1 MPSNQSR
8 MKAKTLFITDIA
20 VLLTFLPA
28 SISGFA
34 LHAAG
39 HNDVHEVW
47 HNWAVIHIFSTLVF
61 TIAVGVH
68 IYGHLNWYKSLFQ
81 KGLGNKSRVT
91 IFLSLLMLATIIT
104 GNIVLFHHQGPNSHF
119 GLWHYIIGILFT
131 VIAIGHFL
139 KRFKILRNGLSK
151 KR

>member
-1 MPSNQSR
+1 
-8 MKAKTLFITDIA
+8 MKAKILFITDIV

-28 SISGFA
+28 SISGFI

-39 HNDVHEVW
+39 HNGIHETW
-47 HNWAVIHIFSTLVF
+47 NNWAVVHIFSTLVF
-61 TIAVGVH
+61 SMTIGLHV
-68 IYGHLNWYKSLFQ
+68 YGHWNWYKTIFQ

-91 IFLSLLMLATIIT
+91 VFLSLLMLATIIT
-104 GNIVLFHHQGPNSHF
+104 GNIVLFRHQGPNSNF

-131 VIAIGHFL
+131 VIAIGHVL
-139 KRFKILRNGLSK
+139 KRLKTLINGLSK

>member
-1 MPSNQSR
+1 
-8 MKAKTLFITDIA
+8 MKAKILFITDIA

-28 SISGFA
+28 SISGFV

-39 HNDVHEVW
+39 HNDIHEIW
-47 HNWAVIHIFSTLVF
+47 HNWAVTHIFSTLAF
-61 TIAVGVH
+61 TIAVGIH
-68 IYGHLNWYKSLFQ
+68 IYGHWNWYKNLFL
-81 KGLGNKSRVT
+81 KGLGNKSKVT
-91 IFLSLLMLATIIT
+91 IVLSLVMLSTIIT
-104 GNIVLFHHQGPNSHF
+104 GNIVLFRHQGPNSHF

>member
-1 MPSNQSR
+1 M
-8 MKAKTLFITDIA
+8 TI
-20 VLLTFLPA
+20 
-28 SISGFA
+28 G
-34 LHAAG
+34 LH
-39 HNDVHEVW
+39 V
-47 HNWAVIHIFSTLVF
+47 
-61 TIAVGVH
+61 
-68 IYGHLNWYKSLFQ
+68 YGHLNWYKSLFQ

-104 GNIVLFHHQGPNSHF
+104 GNIVLFRHQGPNSHF

>member
-1 MPSNQSR
+1 
-8 MKAKTLFITDIA
+8 MKAKALFITDIV

-28 SISGFA
+28 SISGFI

-39 HNDVHEVW
+39 HNGIHETW
-47 HNWAVIHIFSTLVF
+47 HNWAVVHIFSTLVF
-61 TIAVGVH
+61 SMTIGLHV
-68 IYGHLNWYKSLFQ
+68 YGHWNWYKTIFQ

-91 IFLSLLMLATIIT
+91 VFLSLLMLATIIT
-104 GNIVLFHHQGPNSHF
+104 GNIVLFRHQGPNSHF

-131 VIAIGHFL
+131 VIAIGHVL
-139 KRFKILRNGLSK
+139 KRLKILINGLSK

>member
-1 MPSNQSR
+1 
-8 MKAKTLFITDIA
+8 MKAKALFITDMA
-20 VLLTFLPA
+20 VLLTFLPS
-28 SISGFA
+28 SISGFL
-34 LHAAG
+34 LHASG
-39 HNDVHEVW
+39 HNDAHEVW

-104 GNIVLFHHQGPNSHF
+104 GNIVLFRHQGPNSHF

>member
-1 MPSNQSR
+1 
-8 MKAKTLFITDIA
+8 MKAKALFITDVA

-28 SISGFA
+28 SISGFL
-34 LHAAG
+34 LHASG

-81 KGLGNKSRVT
+81 KELGNKSRVT

-104 GNIVLFHHQGPNSHF
+104 GNIVLFRHQGPNSHF

>member
-1 MPSNQSR
+1 
-8 MKAKTLFITDIA
+8 MKAKALFITDIV

-28 SISGFA
+28 SISGFI

-39 HNDVHEVW
+39 HNGIHETW
-47 HNWAVIHIFSTLVF
+47 HNWAVVHIFSTLVF
-61 TIAVGVH
+61 SMTIGFHV
-68 IYGHLNWYKSLFQ
+68 YGHWNWYKTLIQ

-91 IFLSLLMLATIIT
+91 VFLSLLMLATIIT
-104 GNIVLFHHQGPNSHF
+104 GNIVLFRHQGPNSHF

-131 VIAIGHFL
+131 VIAIGHFM
-139 KRFKILRNGLSK
+139 KRFKILRNGLGK

>member
-1 MPSNQSR
+1 
-8 MKAKTLFITDIA
+8 MKAKALFITDIV

-28 SISGFA
+28 SISGFI

-39 HNDVHEVW
+39 HNGIHETW
-47 HNWAVIHIFSTLVF
+47 HNWAVVHIFSTLVF
-61 TIAVGVH
+61 SMTIGLHV
-68 IYGHLNWYKSLFQ
+68 YGHWNWYKTLFQ

-91 IFLSLLMLATIIT
+91 VFLSFLMLATIIT
-104 GNIVLFHHQGPNSHF
+104 GNIVLFRHQGPNSHF

-131 VIAIGHFL
+131 VIAIGHVL
-139 KRFKILRNGLSK
+139 KRLKILINGLSK

>member
-1 MPSNQSR
+1 
-8 MKAKTLFITDIA
+8 MKAKALFITDVA
-20 VLLTFLPA
+20 VQLTFLHA
-28 SISGFA
+28 SISGFL
-34 LHAAG
+34 LHASG

-104 GNIVLFHHQGPNSHF
+104 GNIVLFRHQGPNSHF

>member
-1 MPSNQSR
+1 
-8 MKAKTLFITDIA
+8 MKAKALFITDVA

-28 SISGFA
+28 SISGFL
-34 LHAAG
+34 LHASG
-39 HNDVHEVW
+39 HNSVHEVW

-81 KGLGNKSRVT
+81 KELGNKSRVT

-104 GNIVLFHHQGPNSHF
+104 GNIVLFRHQGPNSHF

-131 VIAIGHFL
+131 VIAIGHVL
-139 KRFKILRNGLSK
+139 KRLKILINGLSK

>member
-1 MPSNQSR
+1 
-8 MKAKTLFITDIA
+8 MKAKALFITDVA

-28 SISGFA
+28 SISGFL
-34 LHAAG
+34 LHTSG

-104 GNIVLFHHQGPNSHF
+104 GNIVLFRHQGPNSHF

-139 KRFKILRNGLSK
+139 KRFKIFRNGLSK

>member
-1 MPSNQSR
+1 

-28 SISGFA
+28 SISGFI
-34 LHAAG
+34 LHVAG
-39 HNDVHEVW
+39 HNGIHETW

-61 TIAVGVH
+61 TIAVGIH

-81 KGLGNKSRVT
+81 KRLGNKSRVT

-104 GNIVLFHHQGPNSHF
+104 GNIVLFRHQGPNSHF

-139 KRFKILRNGLSK
+139 KRFKILTNGLSK

>member
-1 MPSNQSR
+1 

-28 SISGFA
+28 SISGFI

-39 HNDVHEVW
+39 HNGIHETW

-61 TIAVGVH
+61 TIAVGIH

-81 KGLGNKSRVT
+81 KRLGNKSRVT

-104 GNIVLFHHQGPNSHF
+104 GNIVLFRHQGPNSHF

-139 KRFKILRNGLSK
+139 KRFKILTNGLSK

>member
-1 MPSNQSR
+1 

-28 SISGFA
+28 SISGFI

-47 HNWAVIHIFSTLVF
+47 HNWAIVHIFTTLAF
-61 TIAVGVH
+61 TIAIGIH
-68 IYGHLNWYKSLFQ
+68 IYGHWSWYKSLFQ

-91 IFLSLLMLATIIT
+91 AILSVLMFATIIT
-104 GNIVLFHHQGPNSHF
+104 GNIVLFRHQGPNSHL
-119 GLWHYIIGILFT
+119 GLWHYVIGIILT
-131 VIAIGHFL
+131 IIALGHFL
-139 KRFKILRNGLSK
+139 KRLPILLKGLK
-151 KR
+151 KVNK

>member
-1 MPSNQSR
+1 

-28 SISGFA
+28 SISGFV

-68 IYGHLNWYKSLFQ
+68 IYGHWNWYKSLFQ

-91 IFLSLLMLATIIT
+91 VFLSLLILATIIT
-104 GNIVLFHHQGPNSHF
+104 GNIVLFIHQDPNYGH
-119 GLWHYIIGILFT
+119 GLWHYAIGIILT
-131 VIAIGHFL
+131 VIGLGHFL
-139 KRFKILRNGLSK
+139 KRVHVLAKGLNK
-151 KR
+151 VNK

>member
-1 MPSNQSR
+1 
-8 MKAKTLFITDIA
+8 MKAKALFITDVA

-28 SISGFA
+28 SISGFL
-34 LHAAG
+34 LHASG

-81 KGLGNKSRVT
+81 KELGNKSRVT

-104 GNIVLFHHQGPNSHF
+104 GNIVLFRHQGPNSHF

-131 VIAIGHFL
+131 VIAIGHFM

>member
-1 MPSNQSR
+1 

-28 SISGFA
+28 SISGFI

-39 HNDVHEVW
+39 HNGIHETW

-81 KGLGNKSRVT
+81 KRLGNKSRVT

-104 GNIVLFHHQGPNSHF
+104 GNIVLFRHQGPNSHF

-139 KRFKILRNGLSK
+139 KRFKILTNGLSK

>member
-1 MPSNQSR
+1 
-8 MKAKTLFITDIA
+8 MKAKALFITDVA

-28 SISGFA
+28 SISGFL
-34 LHAAG
+34 LHASG

-61 TIAVGVH
+61 TIAVGIH

-81 KGLGNKSRVT
+81 KRLGNKSRVT

-104 GNIVLFHHQGPNSHF
+104 GNIVLFRHQGPNSHF

>member
-1 MPSNQSR
+1 

-28 SISGFA
+28 SISGFI

-39 HNDVHEVW
+39 HNGIHETW

-61 TIAVGVH
+61 TIAVGIH

-81 KGLGNKSRVT
+81 KRLGNKSRMT

-104 GNIVLFHHQGPNSHF
+104 GNIVLFRHQGPNSHF

-139 KRFKILRNGLSK
+139 KRFKILTNGLSK

>member
-1 MPSNQSR
+1 
-8 MKAKTLFITDIA
+8 MKAKTLFNTDIA

-28 SISGFA
+28 SISGFI

-39 HNDVHEVW
+39 HNGIHETW
-47 HNWAVIHIFSTLVF
+47 HNWAIIHIFSTLVF
-61 TIAVGVH
+61 TIAVGIH

-81 KGLGNKSRVT
+81 KRLGNKSRVT

-104 GNIVLFHHQGPNSHF
+104 GNIVLFRHQGPNSHF

-139 KRFKILRNGLSK
+139 KRFKILTNGLSK

>member
-1 MPSNQSR
+1 
-8 MKAKTLFITDIA
+8 MKAKALFITDVA

-28 SISGFA
+28 SISGFL
-34 LHAAG
+34 LHTSG

-47 HNWAVIHIFSTLVF
+47 HNWTVIHIFSTLVF

-104 GNIVLFHHQGPNSHF
+104 GNIVLFRHQGPNSHF

-139 KRFKILRNGLSK
+139 KRFKILRTGLNK

>member
-1 MPSNQSR
+1 
-8 MKAKTLFITDIA
+8 MKAKALFITDMA

-28 SISGFA
+28 SISGFL
-34 LHAAG
+34 LHASG

-47 HNWAVIHIFSTLVF
+47 HNWAVIHIFSSLIF

-104 GNIVLFHHQGPNSHF
+104 GNIVIFRHQGPNSHF

>member
-1 MPSNQSR
+1 

-28 SISGFA
+28 SISGFL
-34 LHAAG
+34 LHASG
-39 HNDVHEVW
+39 HNGVHEVW

-61 TIAVGVH
+61 TIAIGVH
-68 IYGHLNWYKSLFQ
+68 IYGHWNWYKSLFQ
-81 KGLGNKSRVT
+81 KRLGNKSRVT
-91 IFLSLLMLATIIT
+91 IFLSSLMLATIIT
-104 GNIVLFHHQGPNSHF
+104 GNIVLFRHQGPNSHF

-139 KRFKILRNGLSK
+139 KRFKILTNGLSK

>member
-1 MPSNQSR
+1 
-8 MKAKTLFITDIA
+8 MKAKALFITDIA

-28 SISGFA
+28 SISGFL
-34 LHAAG
+34 LHASG

-61 TIAVGVH
+61 TIAVGIH

-81 KGLGNKSRVT
+81 KRLGNKSRVT

-104 GNIVLFHHQGPNSHF
+104 GNIVLFRHQGPNSHF